1 MFTLS
6 WLSARMPVHK
16 SLRQFSHYTT
26 HCHCSV
32 AVSAG
37 VGMWADEFEIS
48 DIWWDYSPSSAFT
61 SIFKAD
67 KGSPTLYTSTGVI
80 LHTKQS
86 TIKQWQATI
95 SCLQGPQS
103 PSQPQYINVSTKLYC
118 FMAEQ
123 LELNLELFNCEPD
136 ALIFTYCK
144 LSSHKCTKVPL
155 LNDSDA

>member
-1 MFTLS
+1 VFTLS

-103 PSQPQYINVSTKLYC
+103 PSQPQYINALWSVPNYTASWQNSWNWIWNFSTASLMPSSLLTVSWAHTSAQRC
-118 FMAEQ
+118 H
-123 LELNLELFNCEPD
+123 C
-136 ALIFTYCK
+136 
-144 LSSHKCTKVPL
+144 
-155 LNDSDA
+155 